1 MYSMCLNI
9 FFINHILKVIIKYE
23 TVFDICK
30 ERVFARTA

>member
-1 MYSMCLNI
+1 MCLSQT
-9 FFINHILKVIIKYE
+9 FINHMQKAIIKYE